1 MKTSAA
7 FQVPER
13 LNLLLIGNNPIEMGY
28 VIEKIQEVQL
38 PESKIAIEIA
48 FDLKTLLERLS
59 NFKPAFVII
68 DDNIGKAE
76 LLEMVLTLSQN
87 RKTKDIPVTVLK
99 NSNYEESFGAFAMV
113 DYVLK
118 QNFNSTSLINTFRN
132 SLKFRRTYQDLHQAY
147 NKRKPVHVSR

>member
-99 NSNYEESFGAFAMV
+99 N
-113 DYVLK
+113 
-118 QNFNSTSLINTFRN
+118 
-132 SLKFRRTYQDLHQAY
+132 
-147 NKRKPVHVSR
+147 